1 MTEECT
7 QRCASVNLTLPSLQD
22 KLSSAQKITPGG
34 GNHGCRHM
42 LVRKMT
48 AQNHRLVKCRRIGA
62 CVLCVPLITAPHAWS
77 QTAAYPNKVVRIVN
91 PVAPGG
97 NQETI
102 ARTVADQLTR
112 TLGQPFVIES
122 RPASSAIVG
131 TRYVKGAP
139 PDGYTLLAVSNT
151 FVRVPALMAEP
162 GYDPIKDFAAI
173 SVTGEVPLVLVINP
187 ALPVKTIR
195 EFIALAKQRPGEL
208 TSASSGIGS
217 TGHVATEIF
226 SRQAGVR
233 MLNIQY
239 KGAAPAVIDLVGGHV
254 MLRFDQVTTSLPFI
268 RAGKLRAL
276 GVSSN
281 KRSPALPD
289 VPTIAEAGLPDFHDT
304 TFNGL
309 MAPAGTPREVIERL
323 RDGVAKAAAVTEVH
337 HRLLELGIE
346 LVSSNSADDFA
357 AFLRKQVE
365 EFAILARQ
373 TGMAPK

>member
-1 MTEECT
+1 MNIVRE
-7 QRCASVNLTLPSLQD
+7 LT
-22 KLSSAQKITPGG
+22 A
-34 GNHGCRHM
+34 GNGR
-42 LVRKMT
+42 RG
-48 AQNHRLVKCRRIGA
+48 QGRRIGA
-62 CVLCVPLITAPHAWS
+62 WFVLCAPLITAPHAS
-77 QTAAYPNKVVRIVN
+77 GQSAPYPNKVVRIVN

-102 ARTVADQLTR
+102 ARTVAEQLTR
-112 TLGQPFVIES
+112 TLGQPVVIES

-131 TRYVKGAP
+131 TRYVKSAP
-139 PDGYTLLAVSNT
+139 PDGYTLLAISNT

-162 GYDPIKDFAAI
+162 GYDPIKDFAPI
-173 SVTGEVPLVLVINP
+173 SVTGEVPLVLVVNP
-187 ALPVKTIR
+187 ALPVKTVK
-195 EFIALAKQRPGEL
+195 ELIALAKQRPGEL
-208 TSASSGIGS
+208 TSASSGVGS

-268 RAGKLRAL
+268 RSGKLRAL
-276 GVSSN
+276 GVSSR
-281 KRSPALPD
+281 KRSPALPE
-289 VPTIAEAGLPDFHDT
+289 VPTIEESGLPDFHDT

-309 MAPAGTPREVIERL
+309 MAPAGTPRDIIDRL
-323 RDGVAKAAAVTEVH
+323 RDGVAKGAAAAEVH
-337 HRLLELGIE
+337 QRLLEFGIE

-373 TGMAPK
+373 TNMAPK

>member
-1 MTEECT
+1 MRKVRGAHPTHVKEREGI
-7 QRCASVNLTLPSLQD
+7 LTNPQAAVIAAITL
-22 KLSSAQKITPGG
+22 LSWSPYG
-34 GNHGCRHM
+34 
-42 LVRKMT
+42 
-48 AQNHRLVKCRRIGA
+48 
-62 CVLCVPLITAPHAWS
+62 WS
-77 QTAAYPNKVVRIVN
+77 QTATYPVKVVRIVN

-112 TLGQPFVIES
+112 SFGQPVVVES

-131 TRYVKGAP
+131 TRYVKSAP
-139 PDGYTLLAVSNT
+139 PDGYALLAISNT
-151 FVRVPALMAEP
+151 FVRVPALMADP

-173 SVTGEVPLVLVINP
+173 SLTGEVPLVLVVNP
-187 ALPVKTIR
+187 ALPVKTVR
-195 EFIALAKQRPGEL
+195 EFIALAKRKPGEL
-208 TSASSGIGS
+208 TSASSGVGS

-226 SRQAGVR
+226 SRQAGIR

-268 RAGKLRAL
+268 RTGKLRAI
-276 GVSSN
+276 GVSSS

-289 VPTIAEAGLPDFHDT
+289 VPTIEEGGLAGFHDT

-323 RDGVAKAAAVTEVH
+323 RDGVAKAVAIPEVH
-337 HRLLELGIE
+337 NRLLDFGIE
-346 LVSSNSADDFA
+346 LIASSSSDEFA
-357 AFLRKQVE
+357 AFLKKQVE
-365 EFAILARQ
+365 EFAVLAREA
-373 TGMAPK
+373 GIKGN